1 MHPRLNVP
9 KSVTT
14 CSLATAIKLV
24 LSRRAFLILLLA
36 LLSPRQRLLATP
48 AKLET
53 ADALGRQAKRLY
65 IEGKLGLSILSFDRA
80 VALDPNNFEAYRGR
94 GLSYL
99 AMGRLER
106 AVADFDRANE
116 QLGPYREQKFP
127 GLGGY
132 LEWQRAH
139 EQYEHANNLLKSKD
153 YDGACAAY
161 KLALSIYP
169 TFPQCLHNLGIA
181 LSKRGDHDA
190 AARRCMEAISYRQTD
205 WKFWKTLALEFY
217 AQGKY
222 RIALQSM
229 EHAKELHPP
238 VPEEV
243 EIIESIENIKDALV
257 RAHQ

>member
-1 MHPRLNVP
+1 M
-9 KSVTT
+9 
-14 CSLATAIKLV
+14 
-24 LSRRAFLILLLA
+24 SRCAFLILFLSAGLPCEPLLA
-36 LLSPRQRLLATP
+36 AP
-48 AKLET
+48 AKSET
-53 ADALGRQAKRLY
+53 ADTTCRQAKRLY

-80 VALDPNNFEAYRGR
+80 ISLDPDNFEAYRGR

-116 QLGPYREQKFP
+116 QLGPYRERKFP

-139 EQYEHANNLLKSKD
+139 EQYEHANSLLQSKD

-205 WKFWKTLALEFY
+205 WKFWKTLALQFF

-229 EHAKELHPP
+229 EHAKELRPP

-243 EIIESIENIKDALV
+243 EIIESIENIKDALA